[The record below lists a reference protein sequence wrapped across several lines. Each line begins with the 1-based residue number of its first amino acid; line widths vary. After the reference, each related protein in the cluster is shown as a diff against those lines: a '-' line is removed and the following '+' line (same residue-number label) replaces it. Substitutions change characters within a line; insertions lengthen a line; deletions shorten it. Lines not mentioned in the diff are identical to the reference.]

1 MPPLRSRR
9 DNGSRPADL
18 GHGWRLIVFAVVLGV
33 LLATILTVPFLP
45 AAVGAE
51 VRVGWPAPYTV
62 KSPVTVRFVSKSLT
76 EVDRQAAARAVADV
90 YRFDPGI
97 TVQGRQTLSTT
108 LTLLSNIL
116 FDPRFDAAEREK
128 RLTTLEQVRF
138 STETVSLL
146 LSLKKE
152 EWPPLEREALRLYD
166 AAAYDQQTPHQVV
179 RLGADEVEAIRAGL
193 KSRASLAL
201 SSRKRQFLAELVG
214 QFLTPNYIVDEGETE
229 RRRQEARERT
239 PDHYVQVLEGELIV
253 YEGQIVREEDLEKME
268 AAGLRKP
275 LDWRVIGGQALLVV
289 GLVAALGLFLYR
301 FREKAGYDLRSL
313 LLIGLVMVVAALGAK
328 FLVPGRVGF
337 AYAFPLPT
345 AALLLTLLLNPQ
357 VALAATIVLAVLV
370 GLLGGGSLELAVLG
384 LVGGL
389 IGILGIWKA
398 QRSTAFLFAG
408 FYITLANLVV
418 VGAFRLISRDWTLSS
433 LSTAAIACAI
443 NGFASAALGF
453 ASFGVLGSLFGR
465 VTVLQLLELSSPS
478 HPLLRRLMQ
487 EAPGTYYHSIIVG
500 NLAERAAEVIGAD
513 PLLVRVGAYYHDIG
527 KLVRPY
533 FFIDNQAGRSN
544 IHDELPPST
553 SARIVTDHVADGIEL
568 ARKYRLP
575 EKIVEFIPQHHGTTL
590 AAYFYRRALQED
602 ETVNA
607 DDFRYPGPRP
617 RSREAAILMLADSV
631 EAKIRAMSQAG
642 KLRDVL
648 EVDKGPEAIDPLAK
662 LVAEIIEERVREGQ
676 LEESDLSFR
685 DLKAIRQAFVDMLRG
700 VYHPRIEYPEIGQPA
715 AAS

>member
-1 MPPLRSRR
+1 MALNARSHRP
-9 DNGSRPADL
+9 NGSRPFGL
-18 GHGWRLIVFAVVLGV
+18 PYTWRLVLFAALLGALLGGV
-33 LLATILTVPFLP
+33 LVLPLVP
-45 AAVGAE
+45 AAVGQD
-51 VRVGWPAPYTV
+51 VREGFPAPYTLT
-62 KSPVTVRFVSKSLT
+62 SPVTTRYVSQILT
-76 EVDRQAAARAVADV
+76 RADREAAAKAVADV
-90 YRFDPGI
+90 YRFDPTI
-97 TVQGRQTLSTT
+97 TVQARQALS
-108 LTLLSNIL
+108 
-116 FDPRFDAAEREK
+116 D
-128 RLTTLEQVRF
+128 TLEIVEPLLYAPTYTTSERLEHLARIEELSLTSEMQA
-138 STETVSLL
+138 LL
-146 LSLKKE
+146 LDLSLEDWRAIEK
-152 EWPPLEREALRLYD
+152 EALRLYD
-166 AAAYDQQTPHQVV
+166 LVTYDQFNVGQVRQLRAQDLDSV
-179 RLGADEVEAIRAGL
+179 RQELTRKVSPTFSML
-193 KSRASLAL
+193 
-201 SSRKRQFLAELVG
+201 KRQLIEALIDPFLV
-214 QFLTPNYIVDEGETE
+214 PNYVVDVDETA
-229 RRRQEARERT
+229 RRREEAQAKT
-239 PDHYVQVLEGELIV
+239 PPHYVDVLEGELIV

-268 AAGLRKP
+268 AAGLRRP
-275 LDWRVIGGQALLVV
+275 LNWTVIGGQVLLVE
-289 GLVAALGLFLYR
+289 GLIAAFSLFLFR
-301 FREKAGYDLRSL
+301 FQEKTSQDLRSL
-313 LLIGLVMVVAALGAK
+313 LLIGLVMLVAALGAK

-345 AALLLTLLLNPQ
+345 AALLLTLLLSPQ
-357 VALAATIVLAVLV
+357 VALAATVVLSVLV

-384 LVGGL
+384 LTGGL
-389 IGILGIWKA
+389 VGILSIWKA

-408 FYITLANLVV
+408 FAITLANLVI
-418 VGAFRLISRDWTLSS
+418 VGGFRLVARDWTLSS
-433 LSTAAIACAI
+433 LGTAALACAI

-453 ASFGVLGSLFGR
+453 ASFGLLGSLFGR

-575 EKIVEFIPQHHGTTL
+575 EQIVEFIPQHHGTTL

-642 KLRDVL
+642 KLREAL
-648 EVDKGPEAIDPLAK
+648 EANKEHGGDPLAK
-662 LVAEIIEERVREGQ
+662 LVAETIEERVRDGQ
-676 LEESDLSFR
+676 LEESDLAFR
-685 DLKAIRQAFVDMLRG
+685 DLKAIQQAFVDMLRG
-700 VYHPRIEYPEIGQPA
+700 VYHPRVEYPEIGQPA
-715 AAS
+715 KAS